1 MNYCIY
7 TKKQNNSVILS
18 CLLTPYLGYSSEP
31 VSWSLVPATCQRLK
45 QVVKEC
51 FTKANEW
58 LSSQW
63 IDYYQLFPHV
73 HLKTF
78 STLVSWVYF
87 SYLMAREW
95 SQDDQPRLH
104 WKTRYQF
111 RLGKSLVPTDPT
123 FRYWSHLF
131 GTCHYLFSRQLLFFH
146 HLVRLNK
153 FVNQINMLHAFLI
166 MLVHMLQNYAMQKS
180 V

>member
-18 CLLTPYLGYSSEP
+18 CLLTRYLGYSSEP

-111 RLGKSLVPTDPT
+111 RLGKSFSTNRSHFSVLVSPI
-123 FRYWSHLF
+123 RYMSLPIF
-131 GTCHYLFSRQLLFFH
+131 QAAPIFPPLGSSQ
-146 HLVRLNK
+146 
-153 FVNQINMLHAFLI
+153 QICQSN
-166 MLVHMLQNYAMQKS
+166 
-180 V
+180 